1 MKIQQYIEQT
11 ASRFAE
17 QDLFY
22 GHGTDNP
29 LDEAVYLIYSSLGI
43 DFVDG
48 DQANRELS
56 NDEMAELEPLL
67 VARIEQHLPVAY
79 IVGRAWFAGH
89 AFYCDERAL
98 VPRSPIAELIRHRFE
113 PLLASDPV
121 RILDLCTGG
130 GSIGIATALEFTECR
145 VDLADISIEALAL
158 AVDNIALYDLG
169 ERVTPIHSD
178 LFSAVSEKYDLI
190 VSNPPYVSK
199 QEYDE
204 LPGEFLH
211 EPELGLV
218 SEEEGLELPLRILA
232 EAAEHL
238 TESGVL
244 VMEVGYSNELL
255 AARLEGVPLLWL
267 EFEHG
272 GEGVLAITASELQQ
286 YRESFK

>member
-1 MKIQQYIEQT
+1 MKIRQYIEQT
-11 ASRFAE
+11 ANRLAE

-29 LDEAVYLIYSSLGI
+29 LDEAVYLVYTSLGI
-43 DFVDG
+43 DFADG
-48 DQANRELS
+48 DQATRVLS
-56 NDEMAELEPLL
+56 DSEIAELEQQLS
-67 VARIEQHLPVAY
+67 ARIEQHLPVAY

-98 VPRSPIAELIRHRFE
+98 VPRSPIAELIRNRFE
-113 PLLASDPV
+113 PLLHSDPL

-130 GSIGIATALEFTECR
+130 GSIGIATALEFTDSQ
-145 VDLADISIEALAL
+145 VDLADISVEALAL
-158 AVDNIALYDLG
+158 AADNIALYDLAG
-169 ERVTPIHSD
+169 RVKTIHSD
-178 LFSAVSEKYDLI
+178 LFAAVSGKYDLI

-204 LPGEFLH
+204 LPDEFLH

-218 SEEEGLELPLRILA
+218 SEDEGLELPLRIMA
-232 EAAEHL
+232 EAADYL
-238 TESGVL
+238 SESGVL

-255 AARLEGVPLLWL
+255 AERLEGVPLLWL

-272 GEGVLAITASELQQ
+272 GEGVLAITASELRQ
-286 YRESFK
+286 YRERFK

>member
-1 MKIQQYIEQT
+1 MKIQQYIEQ
-11 ASRFAE
+11 AANRLAE
-17 QDLFY
+17 HDLFY

-29 LDEAVYLIYSSLGI
+29 LDEAVYLIYTSLGI
-43 DFVDG
+43 DFVDD
-48 DQANRELS
+48 DQANRELG
-56 NDEMAELEPLL
+56 NDEMAELEQLL
-67 VARIEQHLPVAY
+67 NARIEQHLPVAY

-130 GSIGIATALEFTECR
+130 GSVGIATALEFIDSR

-158 AVDNIALYDLG
+158 AADNIALYDLG

-178 LFSAVSEKYDLI
+178 LFSAVSGKYDLI

-204 LPGEFLH
+204 LPDEFLH

-218 SEEEGLELPLRILA
+218 SEDEGLELPLRILA
-232 EAAEHL
+232 EAADYL
-238 TESGVL
+238 TATGVL

-255 AARLEGVPLLWL
+255 AARLESVPLLWL

-272 GEGVLAITASELQQ
+272 GEGVLAITSSELQQ